1 MNNIFNNPIIQ
12 QSKKLLM
19 KPLLLIAFLIIST
32 VAFSQQQQGQDVKVG
47 LVLSGGGAKGLAHI
61 GALKVIEESGVRID
75 YIGGTSMGAIIG
87 ALYASGYSAKQLD
100 SIFNQTDFS
109 TLIQDDIP
117 RSAKTFYEK
126 GEAEKYALVLPFD
139 GFKIG
144 FPSGLSKGQN
154 VYNLLSKLTSHVS
167 DISDFSKLPIPFFCV
182 ATDVETGKEV
192 ILNEG
197 YLPRAVT
204 ASGALPSLFSPVM
217 IDGQVLIDGG
227 VVNNY
232 PIKEVR
238 AKGMDIIIGVDVQ
251 DSLKGR
257 DNLKSAFDV
266 LVQINN
272 YRTIRDMTEKREKT
286 DVYIHPDIKDFSVVS
301 FAEGKNIVESG
312 VAAAEPKQAELQKIA
327 MMQKPALREP
337 VKFSLNDTLFIKD
350 IIIEG
355 NKKYTR
361 SYVLGKLKIRTPKSV
376 TYKAFGEGINNLS
389 ATGNFQDINY
399 KFVED
404 DSKQQTLHLQ
414 LRESSSNM
422 MLRFAAHYDDLFR
435 TAALVNIT
443 RKRLL
448 TNNDIASL
456 DLIAG
461 DNLRYNFEYYI
472 DKGFYWSVGFNSKY
486 HFFET
491 DVPLTFLGE
500 GIGAELSF
508 PVNSLSINYS
518 DFTNQLYFETL
529 FQRTFI
535 FGLGGEHKYLRYLSE
550 TIGTDEDNLPRTIF
564 ESTNYYSAFGFLKY
578 DTYDNSFFPKSG
590 AYFSGDFHWYL
601 LANGRNKNFE
611 PFSLAKAKLGYA
623 HTLFPSVSA
632 NITAEGGFKWG
643 GAETT
648 SLDFTLGGYGFKE
661 MNNIIPF
668 IGYEA
673 ISLRGNTYL
682 KSTLTVDYEIFRKNH
697 LNISAN
703 IANVGNNLFETGQ
716 WIDSIDYSGFS
727 LGYGLETVLGPMEI
741 KYSYSPERDQSE
753 WYVALGYRF

>member
-1 MNNIFNNPIIQ
+1 M
-12 QSKKLLM
+12 KKILFIVFV
-19 KPLLLIAFLIIST
+19 LISM
-32 VAFSQQQQGQDVKVG
+32 FSVSQEKAEQDIKVG

-100 SIFNQTDFS
+100 SIFSQTDFS
-109 TLIQDDIP
+109 TLIQDHIP

-126 GEAEKYALVLPFD
+126 QEAEKYALVLPFD
-139 GFKIG
+139 KFKVG
-144 FPSGLSKGQN
+144 FPSSLSKGQN

-167 DISDFSKLPIPFFCV
+167 TISDFSELPIPFFCV
-182 ATDVETGKEV
+182 ATNVENGKEV
-192 ILNEG
+192 ILDSG
-197 YLPRAVT
+197 YLPRAAT
-204 ASGALPSLFSPVM
+204 ASGALPSLFSPVI
-217 IDGQVLIDGG
+217 IDDTVLIDGG

-232 PIKEVR
+232 PVSEVR

-251 DSLKGR
+251 DSLKSR
-257 DNLKSAFDV
+257 KNLRSAFDV

-272 YRTIRDMTEKREKT
+272 FRTIKDMVEKRKKT
-286 DVYIHPDIKDFSVVS
+286 DIYIHPKIENFSVVS
-301 FAEGKNIVESG
+301 FDEGKDIVESG
-312 VAAAEPKQAELQKIA
+312 IVAAESYREELEKIA
-327 MMQKPALREP
+327 SQQKTF
-337 VKFSLNDTLFIKD
+337 VKKEIKFEDRDTIFIKEVK
-350 IIIEG
+350 IEG
-355 NKKYTR
+355 NEKYSR
-361 SYVLGKLKIRTPKSV
+361 SYVLGKLKLRTPDKV
-376 TYKAFGEGINNLS
+376 TYKYFSEGINNLS

-399 KFVED
+399 RFFED
-404 DSKQQTLHLQ
+404 DNNENTLLLQ
-414 LRESSSNM
+414 LRESHSSM

-435 TAALVNIT
+435 TGALVNIT

-491 DVPLTFLGE
+491 DVPLSFVRPDFD
-500 GIGAELSF
+500 AEFSL
-508 PVNSLSINYS
+508 PINSLTIKYS

-529 FQRTFI
+529 FRRSFI

-550 TIGTDEDNLPRTIF
+550 TIGTDENNLPRTVF
-564 ESTNYYSAFGFLKY
+564 ESTNYYSAFAFLKY
-578 DTYDNSFFPKSG
+578 DSYDNSFFPKSG

-601 LANGRNKNFE
+601 LANGRNKDFE
-611 PFSLAKAKLGYA
+611 PFPIAKAKLGYA
-623 HTLFPSVSA
+623 HTIFNKFSA
-632 NITAEGGFKWG
+632 HMTVEGGFKLG
-643 GAETT
+643 GTETT
-648 SLDFTLGGYGFKE
+648 SLDFMLGGYGFKE

-668 IGYEA
+668 MGYEP

-682 KSTLTVDYEIFRKNH
+682 KSTLTFDYEIFRKNH
-697 LNISAN
+697 INVSAN
-703 IANVGNNLFETGQ
+703 IANIGNDLFETGA
-716 WIDSIDYSGFS
+716 WIERVDYSGLS
-727 LGYGLETVLGPMEI
+727 AGYGLETVLGPMEI
-741 KYSYSPERDQSE
+741 KYSYSPEMKKGE

>member
-1 MNNIFNNPIIQ
+1 M
-12 QSKKLLM
+12 KKI
-19 KPLLLIAFLIIST
+19 LIMVFSIIST
-32 VAFSQQQQGQDVKVG
+32 FSFSQEKGEQDLKIG

-109 TLIQDDIP
+109 TLIQDNIP
-117 RSAKTFYEK
+117 RSSKTFYEK
-126 GEAEKYALVLPFD
+126 QEAEKYALVLPFD
-139 GFKIG
+139 KFKVG

-167 DISDFSKLPIPFFCV
+167 DISDFSELPIPFFCV
-182 ATDVETGKEV
+182 ATNVESGEEV
-192 ILNEG
+192 ILDHGN
-197 YLPRAVT
+197 LPRAVS
-204 ASGALPSLFSPVM
+204 ASGALPSIFSPVV
-217 IDGQVLIDGG
+217 IDNKVLIDGG

-232 PIKEVR
+232 PVKEVR

-251 DSLKGR
+251 DSLKSR
-257 DNLKSAFDV
+257 DNLRSAFEV

-272 YRTIRDMTEKREKT
+272 YRTIKDMIEKRKKT
-286 DVYIHPDIKDFSVVS
+286 DIYIHPNIKDFTVVS
-301 FAEGKNIVESG
+301 FDEGKNIVKSGFESADIFREKLEALASQQLPG
-312 VAAAEPKQAELQKIA
+312 KKKKI
-327 MMQKPALREP
+327 
-337 VKFSLNDTLFIKD
+337 KFEARDTIFIKEVK
-350 IIIEG
+350 IEG
-355 NKKYTR
+355 IEKYTR
-361 SYVLGKLKIRTPKSV
+361 SYVLGKLKLKTPAKVS
-376 TYKAFGEGINNLS
+376 YEDFSDGINNLS

-399 KFVED
+399 RFFD
-404 DSKQQTLHLQ
+404 DDGQSTLLLQ
-414 LRESSSNM
+414 LRESHSSM
-422 MLRFAAHYDDLFR
+422 LLRFAAHYDNLFR

-443 RKRLL
+443 KKRLF

-491 DVPLTFLGE
+491 EVPLSFV
-500 GIGAELSF
+500 GADLTAEVSL
-508 PVNSLSINYS
+508 PVNKLTVKYS

-529 FQRTFI
+529 FRRTFI
-535 FGLGGEHKYLRYLSE
+535 LGLGGEHKYLRYLTE
-550 TIGTDEDNLPRTIF
+550 TIGTDENNLPRTVF

-601 LANGRNKNFE
+601 LAEGRNKEFE
-611 PFSLAKAKLGYA
+611 PFSVAKAKMGYSK
-623 HTLFPSVSA
+623 TIYGKLSA
-632 NITAEGGFKWG
+632 NITAEGGFKLG
-643 GAETT
+643 GPDTT
-648 SLDFTLGGYGFKE
+648 TLDFALGGYGFKE

-668 IGYEA
+668 LGYEA

-682 KSTLTVDYEIFRKNH
+682 KSVLTFDYEIFRKNH
-697 LNISAN
+697 VNISAN
-703 IANVGNNLFETGQ
+703 IANVGNDLFENGQ
-716 WIDSIDYSGFS
+716 WIHGIDYSGFAA
-727 LGYGLETVLGPMEI
+727 GYGLETILGPMEI
-741 KYSYSPERDQSE
+741 KYSYSPELDKSE
-753 WYVALGYRF
+753 WFVALGYRF

>member
-1 MNNIFNNPIIQ
+1 M
-12 QSKKLLM
+12 KKI
-19 KPLLLIAFLIIST
+19 LLILFMLNTFFS
-32 VAFSQQQQGQDVKVG
+32 FSQEKQGEDVKVG

-87 ALYASGYSAKQLD
+87 ALYASGYSANALD
-100 SIFNQTDFS
+100 SIFRQTNFS

-126 GEAEKYALVLPFD
+126 KESDKYALVLPFD

-167 DISDFSKLPIPFFCV
+167 HISNFEELPIPFFCV
-182 ATDVETGKEV
+182 ATNVENGQEV
-192 ILNEG
+192 ILDRG

-204 ASGALPSLFSPVM
+204 ASGALPSLFSPVV
-217 IDGQVLIDGG
+217 IDGKVLIDGG

-232 PIKEVR
+232 PVSEVR

-251 DSLKGR
+251 DSLKNR
-257 DNLKSAFDV
+257 DNLRSAFDV

-272 YRTIRDMTEKREKT
+272 YRTIKDMIEKRKKT
-286 DVYIHPDIKDFSVVS
+286 DVYIHPNIKDFSVVS
-301 FAEGKNIVESG
+301 FDDGKNIVASG
-312 VAAAEPKQAELQKIA
+312 VAAAELNREALENIA
-327 MMQKPALREP
+327 MRQKKIEREK
-337 VKFSLNDTLFIKD
+337 VIFKANDTIFIKD
-350 IIIEG
+350 VKIEG
-355 NKKYTR
+355 NEKYTR
-361 SYVLGKLKIRTPKSV
+361 SYVLGKLKFRTPDKI
-376 TYKAFGEGINNLS
+376 TYKDFGEGINNLS

-399 KFVED
+399 RFIED
-404 DSKQQTLHLQ
+404 ENNQNTLLLQ
-414 LRESSSNM
+414 LRESPSSM

-435 TAALVNIT
+435 TAALVNVT

-491 DVPLTFLGE
+491 EVPLSF
-500 GIGAELSF
+500 IGADIDAEFTL
-508 PVNSLSINYS
+508 PINSLTINYS

-529 FQRTFI
+529 FRRTFML
-535 FGLGGEHKYLRYLSE
+535 GLGGEHKYLRYLSE
-550 TIGTDEDNLPRTIF
+550 TIGTDENNLPRTIF

-623 HTLFPSVSA
+623 HTFFETISV
-632 NITAEGGFKWG
+632 NITTEGGFKWG

-648 SLDFTLGGYGFKE
+648 SLDFALGGYGFKE

-668 IGYEA
+668 MGYDP

-682 KSTLTVDYEIFRKNH
+682 KSSLTFDYEIFRRNH
-697 LNISAN
+697 INISAN
-703 IANVGNNLFETGQ
+703 IANVGNDLFETGK
-716 WIDSIDYSGFS
+716 WIDRINYSGYS

>member
-1 MNNIFNNPIIQ
+1 
-12 QSKKLLM
+12 M
-19 KPLLLIAFLIIST
+19 KHLLLIVFLIIST
-32 VAFSQQQQGQDVKVG
+32 ITFSQEKNDGDVKVG

-61 GALKVIEESGVRID
+61 GALKVIEETGVRID

-87 ALYASGYSAKQLD
+87 ALYASGYSANQLD
-100 SIFNQTDFS
+100 SIFRQTDFS

-126 GEAEKYALVLPFD
+126 QEAEKYALVLPFER
-139 GFKIG
+139 FKIG

-167 DISDFSKLPIPFFCV
+167 NISNFSELPIPFFCV
-182 ATDVETGKEV
+182 ATNVENGQEV
-192 ILNEG
+192 ILDHG

-217 IDGQVLIDGG
+217 IDNKVLIDGG

-232 PIKEVR
+232 PVGEVR
-238 AKGMDIIIGVDVQ
+238 SKGMDIIIGVDVQ
-251 DSLKGR
+251 DSLKNR
-257 DNLKSAFDV
+257 DNLTSAFDV

-272 YRTIRDMTEKREKT
+272 YRTIRDMKEKRKKT
-286 DVYIHPDIKDFSVVS
+286 DVYIHPNIKDFSVVS
-301 FAEGKNIVESG
+301 FDEGKKIVESG
-312 VAAAEPKQAELQKIA
+312 VVAANLNREELEKIA
-327 MMQKPALREP
+327 LRQKQ
-337 VKFSLNDTLFIKD
+337 VKPEKIKFDANDTIFIKEVK
-350 IIIEG
+350 IEG
-355 NKKYTR
+355 NEKYTR
-361 SYVLGKLKIRTPKSV
+361 SYVLGKLKLRTPDKV
-376 TYKAFGEGINNLS
+376 TYEDFSEGINNLS

-399 KFVED
+399 RFFED
-404 DSKQQTLHLQ
+404 ENNENILLLQ
-414 LRESSSNM
+414 LRESASSM

-443 RKRLL
+443 KKRLF

-491 DVPLTFLGE
+491 DVPLSF
-500 GIGAELSF
+500 IGADLDAQLSL
-508 PVNSLSINYS
+508 PINSLSIKYS

-550 TIGTDEDNLPRTIF
+550 TIGTDDNNLPRTIF

-578 DTYDNSFFPKSG
+578 DSYDNSFFPKSG

-623 HTLFPSVSA
+623 YTFFNKISA
-632 NITAEGGFKWG
+632 NLTTEGGFKWG
-643 GAETT
+643 GPETT
-648 SLDFTLGGYGFKE
+648 SLDFALGGYGFKE

-668 IGYEA
+668 MGYEA

-682 KSTLTVDYEIFRKNH
+682 KSTLTFDYEIFRKNH
-697 LNISAN
+697 INISAN
-703 IANVGNNLFETGQ
+703 IANVGNDLFENGQ
-716 WIDSIDYSGFS
+716 WIDGVNYSGFTA
-727 LGYGLETVLGPMEI
+727 GYGLETVLGPMEI
-741 KYSYSPERDQSE
+741 KYSYSPELDKSE

>member
-1 MNNIFNNPIIQ
+1 
-12 QSKKLLM
+12 M
-19 KPLLLIAFLIIST
+19 KHLPLLILLIFST
-32 VAFSQQQQGQDVKVG
+32 FVFSQEKAEKDLKVG

-87 ALYASGYSAKQLD
+87 ALYASGYSATQLD
-100 SIFNQTDFS
+100 SIFRETDFS
-109 TLIQDDIP
+109 SLIQDNIP

-126 GEAEKYALVLPFD
+126 QESEKYALVLPFD
-139 GFKIG
+139 KFKVG

-167 DISDFSKLPIPFFCV
+167 TVSDFSKLPIPFFCV

-192 ILNEG
+192 ILDRG

-204 ASGALPSLFSPVM
+204 ASGALPSLFSPVV
-217 IDGQVLIDGG
+217 IDDKVLIDGG

-232 PIKEVR
+232 PVKEVR
-238 AKGMDIIIGVDVQ
+238 AKGMDVIIGVDVQ
-251 DSLKGR
+251 DSLKNR

-272 YRTIRDMTEKREKT
+272 YRTISDMIEKRKNT
-286 DVYIHPDIKDFSVVS
+286 DVYIHPNIKDFSVVS
-301 FAEGKNIVESG
+301 FTEGKKIVESG
-312 VAAAEPKQAELQKIA
+312 IVAAEIYRNQLDSIA
-327 MMQKPALREP
+327 SMQKPTKREE
-337 VKFSLNDTLFIKD
+337 VTFEANDIIYIKD
-350 IIIEG
+350 VKIEG

-361 SYVLGKLKIRTPKSV
+361 SYVLGKLKLRTPDAIS
-376 TYKAFGEGINNLS
+376 YEDFSEGINNLS

-399 KFVED
+399 RLIED
-404 DSKQQTLHLQ
+404 ENNENTLLLQ
-414 LRESSSNM
+414 LRESRSSM

-443 RKRLL
+443 KKRLL

-491 DVPLTFLGE
+491 DVPLDF
-500 GIGAELSF
+500 INPDFDAEISV
-508 PVNSLSINYS
+508 PVNKLSIKYS

-529 FQRTFI
+529 FRRTLI

-550 TIGTDEDNLPRTIF
+550 TIGTDENNLPRTVF

-578 DTYDNSFFPKSG
+578 DTYDNSFFPKKG

-601 LANGRNKNFE
+601 LAHGRNKSFE
-611 PFSLAKAKLGYA
+611 PFSLAKAKMGYA
-623 HTLFPSVSA
+623 HTFFNTISA
-632 NITAEGGFKWG
+632 HLTTEGGFKWG
-643 GAETT
+643 GPETT
-648 SLDFTLGGYGFKE
+648 SLDFALGGYGFKE

-668 IGYEA
+668 MGYEA

-682 KSTLTVDYEIFRKNH
+682 KSTLTFDYEIFRKNH
-697 LNISAN
+697 VNISVN
-703 IANVGNNLFETGQ
+703 IANVGNDLFETGQ
-716 WIDSIDYSGFS
+716 WIDGVDYAGFS
-727 LGYGLETVLGPMEI
+727 AGYGLETVLGPMEI

>member
-1 MNNIFNNPIIQ
+1 M
-12 QSKKLLM
+12 KKILFIVF
-19 KPLLLIAFLIIST
+19 LLIST
-32 VAFSQQQQGQDVKVG
+32 LSFSQEKDGEDIKVG

-87 ALYASGYSAKQLD
+87 ALYASGYSANELD
-100 SIFNQTDFS
+100 SIFRQTDFS
-109 TLIQDDIP
+109 TLIQDNIP

-126 GEAEKYALVLPFD
+126 NEAEKYALVLPFD
-139 GFKIG
+139 KFKIG

-154 VYNLLSKLTSHVS
+154 VYNMLSKLTSHVS
-167 DISDFSKLPIPFFCV
+167 TISDFSKLPIPFFCV
-182 ATDVETGKEV
+182 ATNVENGNVV
-192 ILNEG
+192 ILDRG

-204 ASGALPSLFSPVM
+204 ASGALPSLFSPVI
-217 IDGQVLIDGG
+217 IDDKVLIDGG

-232 PIKEVR
+232 PVDEVL

-251 DSLKGR
+251 DSLKTR
-257 DNLKSAFDV
+257 DNLSSAFDV

-272 YRTIRDMTEKREKT
+272 YRTIKDMTEKRKKT
-286 DVYIHPDIKDFSVVS
+286 DVYIHPNIKDFSVVS
-301 FAEGKNIVESG
+301 FDEGKKIVESG
-312 VAAAEPKQAELQKIA
+312 VDATELNREELDKIA
-327 MMQKPALREP
+327 LRQKPTKREKI
-337 VKFSLNDTLFIKD
+337 KFETNDTIFIKEVK
-350 IIIEG
+350 IEG
-355 NKKYTR
+355 NEKYTR
-361 SYVLGKLKIRTPKSV
+361 SYVLGKLKLRTPDKV
-376 TYKAFGEGINNLS
+376 TYKDFSEGINNLS

-399 KFVED
+399 RLIED
-404 DSKQQTLHLQ
+404 ENNQSTLLLQ
-414 LRESSSNM
+414 LRESKSSM

-443 RKRLL
+443 KKRLL

-491 DVPLTFLGE
+491 DVPLSFVGVDLD
-500 GIGAELSF
+500 AELSL
-508 PVNSLSINYS
+508 PINSLSINYS

-529 FQRTFI
+529 FRRTFI

-550 TIGTDEDNLPRTIF
+550 TIGTDDNNLPRTIF

-623 HTLFPSVSA
+623 HTFFNTISA

-643 GAETT
+643 GPETT
-648 SLDFTLGGYGFKE
+648 SLDFALGGYGFKE

-668 IGYEA
+668 LGYDA

-682 KSTLTVDYEIFRKNH
+682 KSTLTFDYEIFRKNH
-697 LNISAN
+697 INISAN
-703 IANVGNNLFETGQ
+703 IANIGNDLFETGE
-716 WIDSIDYSGFS
+716 WIDRLEYSGFS
-727 LGYGLETVLGPMEI
+727 AGYGLETVLGPMEI
-741 KYSYSPERDQSE
+741 KYSYSPERDQGE

>member
-1 MNNIFNNPIIQ
+1 
-12 QSKKLLM
+12 M
-19 KPLLLIAFLIIST
+19 KHLLLIAFLLISCLS
-32 VAFSQQQQGQDVKVG
+32 FSQEKSEQDIKVG

-61 GALKVIEESGVRID
+61 GALKVIEESGIRID

-100 SIFNQTDFS
+100 SIFSQTNFS

-126 GEAEKYALVLPFD
+126 QEAEKYALVLPFD
-139 GFKIG
+139 KFKVG

-167 DISDFSKLPIPFFCV
+167 TTSDFSKLPIPFFCV
-182 ATDVETGKEV
+182 ATNVETGKEV
-192 ILNEG
+192 ILDDG

-217 IDGQVLIDGG
+217 IDDMVLIDGG

-232 PIKEVR
+232 PVNEVR

-251 DSLKGR
+251 DSLKNR
-257 DNLKSAFDV
+257 NDLKSAFDV

-272 YRTIRDMTEKREKT
+272 YRTIRDMIDKRKKT
-286 DVYIHPDIKDFSVVS
+286 DIYIHPNIDDFSVVS
-301 FAEGKNIVESG
+301 FDEGKNIVASG
-312 VAAAEPKQAELQKIA
+312 VEAADSFREELKKLASQQKHIE
-327 MMQKPALREP
+327 KKKI
-337 VKFSLNDTLFIKD
+337 KFENQDTIFIKEVK
-350 IIIEG
+350 IEG
-355 NKKYTR
+355 IEKYTR
-361 SYVLGKLKIRTPKSV
+361 SYVLGKLKLRTPDKI
-376 TYKAFGEGINNLS
+376 TYEDFSEGINNLS

-399 KFVED
+399 TFIED
-404 DSKQQTLHLQ
+404 ENNENTLLLQ
-414 LRESSSNM
+414 LRESKSSM

-443 RKRLL
+443 KKRLF

-491 DVPLTFLGE
+491 DVPLSFV
-500 GIGAELSF
+500 GADLNTELSL
-508 PVNSLSINYS
+508 PINNLSIKYS

-529 FQRTFI
+529 FKRTFI

-550 TIGTDEDNLPRTIF
+550 TIGTDENNLPRTIF

-601 LANGRNKNFE
+601 LAHGRNKNFE

-623 HTLFPSVSA
+623 HTFFNTISV
-632 NITAEGGFKWG
+632 NLTTEGGFKWG
-643 GAETT
+643 GPETT
-648 SLDFTLGGYGFKE
+648 TLDFALGGYGFKE

-668 IGYEA
+668 LGYEA

-682 KSTLTVDYEIFRKNH
+682 KSTLSFDYEIFRKNH
-697 LNISAN
+697 INISAN
-703 IANVGNNLFETGQ
+703 IANVGNDLFENGQ
-716 WIDSIDYSGFS
+716 WIDGVDYSGFS
-727 LGYGLETVLGPMEI
+727 AGYGLETVLGPMEI
-741 KYSYSPERDQSE
+741 KYSYSPELDKSE